1 MDKAAFHTLSCGL
14 FIVTAVDKEGRK
26 VGCVANTLLQVTS
39 KPAQAIIALNKQ
51 NVTEQVIEETGVF
64 GVSVL
69 DQDCTLETIGTFG
82 FHSSYETDKFA
93 DRTYELDVNGM
104 PYLLD
109 GVASRFSLKVKEKID
124 AGTHV
129 IFVGEVVDAEKLST
143 TEPLTYSYYHS
154 VMKGKTPPKASSYI
168 EGEDA
173 ESSAAEAEV
182 EDSGKAYGW
191 RCKLCGYIVRDYPD
205 GLPEDFRCPMCGA
218 PASMFER
225 IEL

>member
-14 FIVTAVDKEGRK
+14 FIVTAVAKDGRK

-39 KPAQAIIALNKQ
+39 TPAQAIIALNKE
-51 NVTEQVIEETGVF
+51 NITEQVIAETGVF

-69 DQDCTLETIGTFG
+69 DQSCSMETIGTFG

-93 DRTYELDVNGM
+93 DRSFELDGNGV

-109 GVASRFSLKVKEKID
+109 GVVSRFSLKVKEQLD

-129 IFVGEVVDAEKLST
+129 IFVGEVTEAEKLSYD
-143 TEPLTYSYYHS
+143 EPLTYAYYHS

-168 EGEDA
+168 KDDEV
-173 ESSAAEAEV
+173 ESPAAEAEV

-191 RCKLCGYIVRDYPD
+191 RCKLCGYVVRDYPD
-205 GLPEDFRCPMCGA
+205 GLPDDFKCPMCGA
-218 PASMFER
+218 PASMFDR

>member
-14 FIVTAVDKEGRK
+14 FVVTAVDEDGRK

-39 KPAQAIIALNKQ
+39 SPAQAIIALNKE
-51 NVTEQVIEETGVF
+51 NFTEQVIERTGVF

-82 FHSSYETDKFA
+82 FHTSAEIDKFA
-93 DRTYELDVNGM
+93 DISFELDGNGI
-104 PYLLD
+104 PFLLD
-109 GVASRFSLKVKEKID
+109 GVASRFSLEVKQRLD

-129 IFVGEVVDAEKLST
+129 IFVGEVVEAEKLST
-143 TEPLTYSYYHS
+143 TEPLTYAYYHS

-168 EGEDA
+168 EGDQPD
-173 ESSAAEAEV
+173 SAAGEAEV
-182 EDSGKAYGW
+182 DDTGNAYGW
-191 RCKLCGYIVRDYPD
+191 RCKLCGYVVRDYPD